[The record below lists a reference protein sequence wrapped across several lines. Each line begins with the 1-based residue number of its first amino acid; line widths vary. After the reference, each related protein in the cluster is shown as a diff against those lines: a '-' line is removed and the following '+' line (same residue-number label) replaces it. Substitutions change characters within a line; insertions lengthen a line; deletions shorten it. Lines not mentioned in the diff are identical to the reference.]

1 MKLKDARTSNNLMKA
16 FINECQ
22 ASMRYSYYAKQA
34 KEDGYVQIQKI
45 FEETS
50 QNEAEH
56 AKRFYKFLR
65 DEMQGEEIKIT
76 NTYPVVFDKTLENL
90 KAAEEDENYE
100 ATKLYPDFSKEAEKE
115 GFKEIAKVFQEISEV
130 EMAHHNRYKKLVE
143 NIEAGKVFKRD
154 EVYIWKCLNC
164 GYLHEGK
171 TPPKKCPAC
180 DHPMDFFEIFVEN
193 Y

>member
-1 MKLKDARTSNNLMKA
+1 
-16 FINECQ
+16 
-22 ASMRYSYYAKQA
+22 
-34 KEDGYVQIQKI
+34 
-45 FEETS
+45 
-50 QNEAEH
+50 
-56 AKRFYKFLR
+56 
-65 DEMQGEEIKIT
+65 
-76 NTYPVVFDKTLENL
+76 
-90 KAAEEDENYE
+90 
-100 ATKLYPDFSKEAEKE
+100 
-115 GFKEIAKVFQEISEV
+115 
-130 EMAHHNRYKKLVE
+130 MAHHNRYKKLVE

>member
-1 MKLKDARTSNNLMKA
+1 MKLKDSRTANNLMKA
-16 FINECQ
+16 FVNECQ
-22 ASMRYSYYAKQA
+22 ASMRYTYYAKQA
-34 KEDGYVQIQKI
+34 KEDGYVQIQNI
-45 FEETS
+45 FKETAD
-50 QNEAEH
+50 NEAQH

-76 NTYPVVFDKTLENL
+76 NTYPVEFGKTLENL
-90 KAAEEDENYE
+90 KASYEDENFE
-100 ATKLYPDFSKEAEKE
+100 ATKLYPDFAKEAMKE
-115 GFKEIAKVFQEISEV
+115 GFDKIAKVFEEIAEV
-130 EMAHHNRYKKLVE
+130 EMAHHNRYKKLYE
-143 NIEAGKVFKRD
+143 NIEAGKVFKRN
-154 EVYIWKCLNC
+154 EVYIWKCNNC